1 MTATSAVSPGRSAS
15 PGSSGSQRNPVV
27 SRAPAT
33 GPFSPE
39 VTWAAVAS
47 AVSAIAGA
55 PPASLGPDTLTMAR
69 IATLAGVTEVH
80 HD

>member
-1 MTATSAVSPGRSAS
+1 MTATSAVSAGRSAS
-15 PGSSGSQRNPVV
+15 PDSSGLQRNPVV

-55 PPASLGPDTLTMAR
+55 LPASLVPETFTAAR
-69 IATLAGVTEVH
+69 IATPAGVTEVRH
-80 HD
+80 G